1 MATGLGLR
9 QDEPQ
14 VDGSAEGKGVDLD
27 SRLGTPLTVVV
38 VVAQGKVKYFWPDIH
53 DSTVLALALS
63 NCGMIQGATVPD
75 GRTQ

>member
-14 VDGSAEGKGVDLD
+14 VDGSAGGKGVDLD

-38 VVAQGKVKYFWPDIH
+38 VGGTGQGEVF
-53 DSTVLALALS
+53 LARHS
-63 NCGMIQGATVPD
+63 
-75 GRTQ
+75 